1 MSEFVKVAQK
11 QEIPIGIMKE
21 VKYNEESV
29 CLANIGGKYYAI
41 GNICTHEGGPLAEG
55 TLQGFEVE
63 CPWHNA
69 RFDMRTGEVL
79 SPPAEKSVLAYEVMV
94 KEDDIF
100 IRKIK

>member
-1 MSEFVKVAQK
+1 MSEFVKVARRQDVS
-11 QEIPIGIMKE
+11 EGTLRE

-55 TLQGFEVE
+55 ALQDFEVE

-79 SPPAEKSVLAYEVMV
+79 SPPAEKPVPAYEVMV
-94 KEDDIF
+94 KEDDIL
-100 IRKIK
+100 IRKI

>member
-1 MSEFVKVAQK
+1 MSEFVKVARK
-11 QEIPIGIMKE
+11 QDVSEGTIRE

-55 TLQGFEVE
+55 TFQDFEVE

-79 SPPAEKSVLAYEVMV
+79 SPPAEKPVPTYEVV
-94 KEDDIF
+94 IKEDDIF

>member
-1 MSEFVKVAQK
+1 MSEFVMVVQR
-11 QEIPIGIMKE
+11 QDIPAGVMKE
-21 VKYNEESV
+21 VRYKEESV

-55 TLQGFEVE
+55 TLQDFEVE

-79 SPPAEKSVLAYEVMV
+79 SPPAEKPVPAYEVMV
-94 KEDDIF
+94 KEDGIF
-100 IRKIK
+100 IRKIE

>member
-1 MSEFVKVAQK
+1 MSEFVKVARK
-11 QEIPIGIMKE
+11 QDVSEETIRE

-55 TLQGFEVE
+55 TLQDFEVE

-79 SPPAEKSVLAYEVMV
+79 SPPAEKPVPTYEVVV
-94 KEDDIF
+94 KEDDVF

>member
-11 QEIPIGIMKE
+11 QETPIGTMKE

-79 SPPAEKSVLAYEVMV
+79 SPPAEKPVPAYEVMV
-94 KEDDIF
+94 KEDGIF

>member
-1 MSEFVKVAQK
+1 MVAKK
-11 QEIPIGIMKE
+11 QEIPVGTMKE
-21 VKYNEESV
+21 VKCNEESV
-29 CLANIGGKYYAI
+29 CLANIVGKYYAV

-69 RFDMRTGEVL
+69 RFDMRTGQVL
-79 SPPAEKSVLAYEVMV
+79 SPPAERPVPAYEVMV

>member
-11 QEIPIGIMKE
+11 QEIPTGTMKE
-21 VKYNEESV
+21 IKYNEESV
-29 CLANIGGKYYAI
+29 CLANIGEKYYAI

-79 SPPAEKSVLAYEVMV
+79 SPPAEKPVPAYEVMV

>member
-1 MSEFVKVAQK
+1 MNEFVKVAKK
-11 QEIPIGIMKE
+11 QEIPDGTMKE
-21 VKYNEESV
+21 VKCNEESV

-55 TLQGFEVE
+55 TLQDFEVE

-79 SPPAEKSVLAYEVMV
+79 SPPAERSVPAYEVTV
-94 KEDDIF
+94 KEDGIF